1 MYKHILVPT
10 DGTELSK
17 LAVQCTL
24 DLAKALGAKVTA
36 VRVSGKPA
44 HIVVFGVDITELPE
58 DVRQRI
64 DREIAQHLDWV
75 RAEANA
81 RGVDCEAI
89 RVESEQAWKGIL
101 ETAEARGCD
110 LIAMASHGRAG
121 VAAKLLGSET
131 KKVLTH
137 SKTPVLVYRNET

>member
-17 LAVQCTL
+17 AAVQRSL

-44 HIVVFGVDITELPE
+44 HFVVFGVDITELPE
-58 DVRQRI
+58 DIRQRI
-64 DREIAQHLDWV
+64 DREIGEHLDWV
-75 RAEANA
+75 RGEAKV

-89 RVESEQAWKGIL
+89 RVESEQTWKGIL
-101 ETAEARGCD
+101 ETAESRGCD

-121 VAAKLLGSET
+121 VAARLLGSET

-137 SKTPVLVYRNET
+137 SKIPVLVYR